1 MNATLT
7 FRLPYRVAREDD
19 VWVAVCEA
27 LDVSSQ
33 GSDRTEAGEM
43 LAEAL
48 QLFLEACFEDGNL
61 DAVLRDR
68 GFQAAAAEEEHGDYL
83 DVPMSL
89 VAAGQGDD
97 QHAR

>member
-1 MNATLT
+1 
-7 FRLPYRVAREDD
+7 
-19 VWVAVCEA
+19 
-27 LDVSSQ
+27 
-33 GSDRTEAGEM
+33 M

-48 QLFLEACFEDGNL
+48 QLFLETCHEDGNL

-68 GFQAAAAEEEHGDYL
+68 RFQAAAAEEEHGDCL

-89 VAAGQGDD
+89 VAAGQGGG